1 MCADIS
7 YIQVK
12 RGFLYLVAIMDW
24 ATRKVL
30 SWRLSNTMDASFC
43 KEALDVAITKYGP
56 PEIMNTDQGS
66 QFTGSAW
73 ITTLTE
79 AGVKIS
85 MDGRGRYL
93 DNIFIERL
101 WRSLK
106 QEAVYLHELT
116 DGFVAERVIREWI
129 KFYNTDRPHTAPFI
143 LTLEPPANWGR
154 FMITKPDTP

>member
-1 MCADIS
+1 
-7 YIQVK
+7 
-12 RGFLYLVAIMDW
+12 MDW

-30 SWRLSNTMDASFC
+30 AWRPSNTQDASFC
-43 KEALDVAITKYGP
+43 VEALNEAIGKYGK

-79 AGVKIS
+79 AKIKIS

-106 QEAVYLHELT
+106 QEAVYLHELQ
-116 DGFVAERVIREWI
+116 DGFRAKHVIDDWI
-129 KFYNTDRPHTAPFI
+129 EFYNARRPHTALDKRTPNDAYF
-143 LTLEPPANWGR
+143 EPIQMTEAA
-154 FMITKPDTP
+154 